1 MKKSTTKEIVV
12 TALIGAVIGVV
23 FTLLD
28 YAYMPMSAALGVV
41 FMEITFGIYMLSP
54 TLSMFLIRK
63 PGIGIFGAVVAA
75 LINLLLGSPYGIQV
89 ILANVLEGAAV
100 ELAFAIV
107 KYKGNFMAF
116 VLSGIF
122 GAIFVFARDFI
133 VFYSA
138 QFQNFMI
145 PLMIVR
151 ILSGIFVTYILV
163 KLIAAAL
170 KKTGVVKGFACAK
183 DN

>member
-1 MKKSTTKEIVV
+1 MKKSSTKEIVV

-63 PGIGIFGAVVAA
+63 PGIGIFGAIVAA
-75 LINLLLGSPYGIQV
+75 LVNLLMGSPYGIQV

-107 KYKGNFMAF
+107 K
-116 VLSGIF
+116 
-122 GAIFVFARDFI
+122 
-133 VFYSA
+133 
-138 QFQNFMI
+138 
-145 PLMIVR
+145 
-151 ILSGIFVTYILV
+151 
-163 KLIAAAL
+163 
-170 KKTGVVKGFACAK
+170 
-183 DN
+183 